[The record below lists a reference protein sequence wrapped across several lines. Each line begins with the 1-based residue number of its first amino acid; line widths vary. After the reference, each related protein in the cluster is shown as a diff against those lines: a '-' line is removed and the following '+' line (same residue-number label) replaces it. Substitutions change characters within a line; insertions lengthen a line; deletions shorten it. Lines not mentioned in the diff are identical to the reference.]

1 MTRSR
6 WTDAARHRRRPPAR
20 PTDRNAMRTFVLLL
34 VYILF
39 ITPAGLLGRLVRDP
53 MARRWNRS
61 AATYWIPSAD
71 R

>member
-1 MTRSR
+1 
-6 WTDAARHRRRPPAR
+6 
-20 PTDRNAMRTFVLLL
+20 MRTFVLLL